1 MAASTL
7 DLDLEGKQVLGKG
20 HGTEALGPSDT
31 TDSGSDLQGAGGGGA
46 HVPGGITPTGRAV
59 GDADLDSDTDATGT
73 GERAMAGRD
82 SDVADNADIGFD
94 RVVRAGDAGLG
105 GGLDQAEE
113 AWAGRLDEEAD
124 LRGVDEVIAAQDAAR
139 EGELRG
145 ERSVADVR
153 DDQERTQAADAAI
166 AGGVDADELM
176 DQMHAGSDSEGDARH
191 RTGGHEAA
199 DTHRASGAVRSA
211 TSTTTQG
218 GRR

>member
-20 HGTEALGPSDT
+20 HGTDALGPSDT
-31 TDSGSDLQGAGGGGA
+31 TDSGSDLQGAGGGAA
-46 HVPGGITPTGRAV
+46 HVPGAITPSGRAV
-59 GDADLDSDTDATGT
+59 GDADLDSDTDASGT
-73 GERAMAGRD
+73 GERATAGRD
-82 SDVADNADIGFD
+82 SDVPDSGDIGFD
-94 RVVRAGDAGLG
+94 RVVSAGDAGLG

-113 AWAGRLDEEAD
+113 AWAGRLDEDAD
-124 LRGVDEVIAAQDAAR
+124 LRGVDDVIAEQDAVLSGDR
-139 EGELRG
+139 TID
-145 ERSVADVR
+145 DVR

-176 DQMHAGSDSEGDARH
+176 DQMHAGSDSEGAARH
-191 RTGGHEAA
+191 RTGGNEAA

-211 TSTTTQG
+211 TGSSTPG

>member
-20 HGTEALGPSDT
+20 HGTDALGPSDT
-31 TDSGSDLQGAGGGGA
+31 TDSGSDLQGAGGGAA
-46 HVPGGITPTGRAV
+46 HVPGAITPSGRAV
-59 GDADLDSDTDATGT
+59 GDADLDSDTDANGT
-73 GERAMAGRD
+73 GERATAGRD
-82 SDVADNADIGFD
+82 SDVPDSGDIGFD
-94 RVVRAGDAGLG
+94 RVVSAGDAGLG

-113 AWAGRLDEEAD
+113 AWAGRLDEDAD
-124 LRGVDEVIAAQDAAR
+124 LRGVDEVIAEQDAVLSGDR
-139 EGELRG
+139 TID
-145 ERSVADVR
+145 DVR

-176 DQMHAGSDSEGDARH
+176 DQMHAGSDSEGAARH
-191 RTGGHEAA
+191 RTGGNEAA

-211 TSTTTQG
+211 TGSSTPG

>member
-7 DLDLEGKQVLGKG
+7 DIELEGKQVLGKG

-31 TDSGSDLQGAGGGGA
+31 TDSGSDLQGAGGGAA
-46 HVPGGITPTGRAV
+46 HAPGGITPTGRAV

-82 SDVADNADIGFD
+82 SDVADSGDIGFD

-124 LRGVDEVIAAQDAAR
+124 LRGVDEVIAEQDAA
-139 EGELRG
+139 LSG
-145 ERSVADVR
+145 ERSIADVR

-211 TSTTTQG
+211 TATTTQG

>member
-7 DLDLEGKQVLGKG
+7 DIEVEGKQVLGKG

-31 TDSGSDLQGAGGGGA
+31 TDSGSDLQGAGGGAA
-46 HVPGGITPTGRAV
+46 HVPGAVTPTGRAI
-59 GDADLDSDTDATGT
+59 GDADLDSDTDAAGT

-82 SDVADNADIGFD
+82 SDTPDSADIGFD

-124 LRGVDEVIAAQDAAR
+124 LRGVDEVISEQD
-139 EGELRG
+139 
-145 ERSVADVR
+145 VALKGDRTIDDLR

-176 DQMHAGSDSEGDARH
+176 DQIHAGSDSEGDAGH
-191 RTGGHEAA
+191 RTGGNEAA
-199 DTHRASGAVRSA
+199 DTHRAGGAVRSA
-211 TSTTTQG
+211 TRSTTQG
-218 GRR
+218 GRQ

>member
-7 DLDLEGKQVLGKG
+7 DIDLEGKQVLGKG

-31 TDSGSDLQGAGGGGA
+31 TDSGSDLQGAGGGAA
-46 HVPGGITPTGRAV
+46 HATGGITPTGRAV

-82 SDVADNADIGFD
+82 SDVADSGDIGFD

-113 AWAGRLDEEAD
+113 AWAGRLDEDAD
-124 LRGVDEVIAAQDAAR
+124 LRGVDEVIAEQDAA
-139 EGELRG
+139 LSG

-176 DQMHAGSDSEGDARH
+176 DQMHTGSDSEGDARH

-211 TSTTTQG
+211 TATTTQG

>member
-7 DLDLEGKQVLGKG
+7 DIELEGKQVLGKG
-20 HGTEALGPSDT
+20 HGTDALGPSDT

-82 SDVADNADIGFD
+82 SDVPDSGDIGFD
-94 RVVRAGDAGLG
+94 RIVSAGDAGLG

-124 LRGVDEVIAAQDAAR
+124 RRGVDEVIAEQDAA
-139 EGELRG
+139 LRG
-145 ERSVADVR
+145 DRSVDDVR

-176 DQMHAGSDSEGDARH
+176 DQMHAGSDSEADARH
-191 RTGGHEAA
+191 RTGGNEAA
-199 DTHRASGAVRSA
+199 DTHRASGAVRSGGSA
-211 TSTTTQG
+211 TPTSG